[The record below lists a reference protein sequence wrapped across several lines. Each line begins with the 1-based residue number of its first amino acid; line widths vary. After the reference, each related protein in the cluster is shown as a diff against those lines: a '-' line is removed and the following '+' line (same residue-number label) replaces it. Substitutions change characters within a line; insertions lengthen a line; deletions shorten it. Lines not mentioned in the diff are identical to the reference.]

1 VNNPCEV
8 DASGNVTVREGINYA
23 EETYQIP
30 ACFTTGN
37 LLNLSASGCVLP
49 KP

>member
-1 VNNPCEV
+1 
-8 DASGNVTVREGINYA
+8 VTVRQGINYA

-30 ACFTTGN
+30 ACFGTGN
-37 LLNLSASGCVLP
+37 KLNLNAGGCVLP